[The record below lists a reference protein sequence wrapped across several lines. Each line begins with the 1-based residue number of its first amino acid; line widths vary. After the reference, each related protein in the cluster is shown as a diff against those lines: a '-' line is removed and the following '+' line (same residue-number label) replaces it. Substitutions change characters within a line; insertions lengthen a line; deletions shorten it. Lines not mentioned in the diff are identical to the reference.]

1 LQLPTFFLEA
11 LKSGKVTLS
20 QNDIAHLEV
29 KAQDNRIEINAS
41 DKQLVKEIISGA
53 LEANTKAGIRE
64 QAEKTTSAIKELI
77 EMRPIIREIIND
89 LCKQSVTITLS
100 YKGDKLATIGSE
112 ANSTV
117 THLVTGTKGIEINS
131 PIKLAELII

>member
-1 LQLPTFFLEA
+1 LEA

-20 QNDIAHLEV
+20 QNDVMQLEV
-29 KAQDNRIEINAS
+29 KAQEKRIDIDAT

-53 LEANTKAGIRE
+53 LGANKKGGIRE
-64 QAEKTTSAIKELI
+64 KAEKTTSAIKEVI
-77 EMRPIIREIIND
+77 EMRPVIREIIDD
-89 LCKQSVTITLS
+89 LCKEGVTVTLS
-100 YKGDKLATIGSE
+100 YKGDRLATIGSE

-117 THLVTGTKGIEINS
+117 ARLVTGTKGIEINS